1 MKLFDK
7 KNTTVNA
14 IYNFIEEAMLEG
26 RSCLVHSASCKSRAF
41 TVVAVYLIKKY
52 SWSMEKAMSPSSM
65 AVATM
70 EKALDFVK
78 LRKPELK
85 VKQTFLVQLKDL
97 ELRLSKGHGF
107 TSDWN
112 EVQNEEDLVLRNT
125 YRNTTILVEEQQ
137 NKNNKNSTRKKISWR
152 DGDTRNTTKYNLER
166 NYGIIS
172 REPQPIM
179 NQSNK
184 PLKSIMKNY
193 AADIVLQEPEV
204 EVRVVT
210 EDREMVVSKPM

>member
-52 SWSMEKAMSPSSM
+52 SWS
-65 AVATM
+65 M

>member
-52 SWSMEKAMSPSSM
+52 SWS
-65 AVATM
+65 M

-137 NKNNKNSTRKKISWR
+137 NKNNKNITRKKISWR

>member
-52 SWSMEKAMSPSSM
+52 SWS
-65 AVATM
+65 M

-193 AADIVLQEPEV
+193 AADIVLQESEV